1 MKDLSREDVLEA
13 DDARVT
19 PVDVP
24 EWGGR
29 IYVRAMGGDER
40 DAFEMESARLRAGS
54 DGDRFAGMAGIR
66 ARLVARA
73 ACDASGKRL
82 FTPADVARL
91 GLKNGQALDR
101 VFDAA
106 RELNGMGT
114 EEVAA
119 AGKASATS
127 GPSAE
132 PGSGS
137 PSPTGSP

>member
-1 MKDLSREDVLEA
+1 MKELSREDVLGA
-13 DDARVT
+13 DDAQVT

-29 IYVRAMGGDER
+29 IFVRAMPGNER
-40 DAFEMESARLRAGS
+40 DAFELESARLRKQN
-54 DGDRFAGMAGIR
+54 GDDSLAGMAGIR

-73 ACDASGKRL
+73 ACDAKGNRL
-82 FTPADVARL
+82 FSLEDVARL

-106 RELNGMGT
+106 RALNGMGT
-114 EEVAA
+114 EEVAD

-127 GPSAE
+127 APSGE

>member
-1 MKDLSREDVLEA
+1 MKDLTREEVLGA
-13 DDARVT
+13 DDAQVT

-40 DAFEMESARLRAGS
+40 DAFELESARLRKVAGN
-54 DGDRFAGMAGIR
+54 DNLAGMAGIR

-73 ACDASGKRL
+73 ACDAKGNKL
-82 FTPADVARL
+82 FTLEDVARL

-101 VFDAA
+101 VFDVA

-119 AGKASATS
+119 AGKASETS
-127 GPSAE
+127 GPSGG

>member
-1 MKDLSREDVLEA
+1 MKDLCREDVLNA
-13 DDARVT
+13 DDAQVT
-19 PVDVP
+19 PVEVP

-29 IYVRAMGGDER
+29 IYVRAMPGNER
-40 DAFEMESARLRAGS
+40 DAFELESARLRKNGEDAL
-54 DGDRFAGMAGIR
+54 AGMAGIR

-73 ACDASGKRL
+73 ACDSKGAKL
-82 FTPADVARL
+82 FTLEDVARL

-106 RELNGMGT
+106 RALNGMGT
-114 EEVAA
+114 EEVAD

-127 GPSAE
+127 APSGE